1 MTKSGDYL
9 SIGERIS
16 SLRNKKNLSQNQLA
30 KALDLSRQAISKWE
44 NDITAPDTLNLI
56 RLADLLD
63 CSVEYLATGK
73 QESTFVPATDNPL
86 YQQSGTVEKI
96 IEKPIEVER
105 IVEKVVYIDKL
116 HETVIEK
123 PVIRRVFRYKYVRN
137 SLEYI
142 SMLILGIGIGI
153 AIGIMI

>member
-73 QESTFVPATDNPL
+73 QESTLVPATDNPL

-96 IEKPIEVER
+96 IEKP
-105 IVEKVVYIDKL
+105 
-116 HETVIEK
+116 
-123 PVIRRVFRYKYVRN
+123 VIRRVFRYKYVRN

-142 SMLILGIGIGI
+142 AMLILGIGIGI
-153 AIGIMI
+153 AIGITI